1 MGPTKSRR
9 RLAPDE
15 NGLLQVTKLAKDH
28 AETHVHLA
36 DRLALRPQEAAVAL
50 GIGERTFRALLPE
63 IPHLREGRVVLIPVD
78 SLRNWLRER
87 AKAEQSRV
95 IAAVDEV
102 LQDLGK

>member
-1 MGPTKSRR
+1 
-9 RLAPDE
+9 
-15 NGLLQVTKLAKDH
+15 VTKLTKDQ
-28 AETHVHLA
+28 AQRGVRLA

-63 IPHLREGRVVLIPVD
+63 IPHLREGGVVLIPVD